1 VKSILVLCA
10 LATAAAAQ
18 PAQLAPGTL
27 FIGGEGEPP
36 VVSVLTF
43 GEGEPIF
50 EKWGHAAL
58 CFSYP
63 HSGHDPV
70 CFNWGVT
77 DFDATGEL
85 VWGFLRGEQL
95 FWMEP
100 EAKGEMVGFYEV
112 EDRDIYEQTLA
123 LSPEAARQVES
134 GVLAQLD
141 GPWRYYIYDHF
152 FDNCTTRIR
161 DLIDRATGGALRAGT
176 DRAYPLTFRELGYR
190 GLAEHPILRG
200 LSDFLV
206 GRSLDV
212 HPTVWQAMFHPDVFR
227 EEIAAQLGV
236 APKRLHARTGPP
248 FPEHGSSSALPMLA
262 FAALFLVPL
271 VIRANRG
278 TLAWATVW
286 LAGWG
291 AIVWTLVVVSGI
303 AGIRYNEVALVFVP
317 FDVVLPFLGPARRE
331 RYARWRLAELLAV
344 SILRAIGVLRQPL
357 WVPIVSAVIPLA
369 VAARFVRRAR
379 RDPAR

>member
-1 VKSILVLCA
+1 VKAIVVLCV

-18 PAQLAPGTL
+18 PGHAPDTMQL
-27 FIGGEGEPP
+27 GGSPVPP

-43 GEGEPIF
+43 GEGDPIF

-58 CFSYP
+58 CLAYP
-63 HSGHDPV
+63 HRETV

-77 DFDATGEL
+77 DFDATADL

-100 EAKGEMVGFYEV
+100 EPRSDMLGFYEY

-123 LSPEAARQVES
+123 LSPEAARKVEN

-152 FDNCTTRIR
+152 ADNCTTRIR
-161 DLIDRATGGALRAGT
+161 GLIDDATDGALRAGT

-206 GRSLDV
+206 GRALDA
-212 HPTVWQAMFHPDVFR
+212 HPTVWKAMFHPDVFR
-227 EEIAAQLGV
+227 QEIAAQLGV

-248 FPEHGSSSALPMLA
+248 FPDTGPSGALPMLA
-262 FAALFLVPL
+262 FAALFVVPI
-271 VIRANRG
+271 VIRRNRG

-291 AIVWTLVVVSGI
+291 AILWTLVAISGI
-303 AGIRYNEVALVFVP
+303 AGIRYNEVALVLVP
-317 FDVVLPFLGPARRE
+317 VDIVLPFLGEARRE
-331 RYARWRLAELLAV
+331 RYAKWRVAELLAI
-344 SILRAIGVLRQPL
+344 SLLRAIGVLRQPL
-357 WVPIVSAVIPLA
+357 WVPIVSAIIPLS

-379 RDPAR
+379 PDSAH

>member
-10 LATAAAAQ
+10 LATVAAAQ
-18 PAQLAPGTL
+18 PAHLDQPLLGDEP
-27 FIGGEGEPP
+27 EPP

-50 EKWGHAAL
+50 EKWGHAAM
-58 CFSYP
+58 CFAYP
-63 HSGHDPV
+63 QRESI

-77 DFDATGEL
+77 DFDATGDL

-95 FWMEP
+95 FWLEP
-100 EAKGEMVGFYEV
+100 EGESSMLGFYEV

-123 LSPEAARQVES
+123 LSPEQARKVEQ
-134 GVLAQLD
+134 GVLAQLW
-141 GPWRYYIYDHF
+141 GPWRFYVYDHF

-161 DLIDRATGGALRAGT
+161 DLIDNATGGALHAGT

-190 GLAEHPILRG
+190 GLAEEPILRG

-206 GRSLDV
+206 GRTLDA
-212 HPTVWQAMFHPDVFR
+212 HPTVWQAMFHPDVLR
-227 EEIAAQLGV
+227 QEIAAQLGV
-236 APKRLHARTGPP
+236 APKRLNARNGQPFPDTGPS
-248 FPEHGSSSALPMLA
+248 GALPMLA
-262 FAALFLVPL
+262 FAALFVVPL
-271 VIRANRG
+271 AIRRNRG

-291 AIVWTLVVVSGI
+291 AIIWALVALSGI

-317 FDVVLPFLGPARRE
+317 FDIALPFLGEVRRE
-331 RYARWRLAELLAV
+331 RYARWRVAELLAV
-344 SILRAIGVLRQPL
+344 SLLRAIGVLRQPL
-357 WVPIVSAVIPLA
+357 WVPIVSAIIPLS

-379 RDPAR
+379 PDPAR